1 MMTKQQIQNA
11 ISELKS
17 IQSNRYAKYI
27 RNFRRYENT
36 PYISLSVKESQT
48 VGYYTDQGYGE
59 EDTLNS
65 PNVNV
70 IKSVI
75 DTLTSKIAQSKVRP
89 YLNCINGSFKDIQIV
104 KQAQQYF
111 DQMFDMQDVNRL
123 VSEAF
128 RDSCIFD
135 TGVLFV
141 DESTNQIK
149 KALPWQVY
157 FRPSE
162 KTYGKLTR
170 IFYEQKDYPVSLIPE
185 KYLKTKK
192 NIEYVTYGVYYDI
205 FNKTKAVFIPE
216 LNVWNIESFDS
227 SRLPFIFLFYSSP
240 IAGSSSTSVVDMLN
254 NIQIQINQ
262 LMTKI
267 SDAAQL
273 NPANTIFVP
282 QDSSLKVT
290 QLSNRVG
297 TVLQYKAT
305 PNMTSSPVTVSTPAF
320 IDPQYMQLVEQLK
333 SDAYEMVGISELS
346 AQSQK
351 PTGLNSGIALQTMEN
366 IESDRFETQLNQVI
380 RAYVELTKVCIAVFD
395 QNATIL
401 PEDSKRVSIQW
412 KDIVEESN
420 NMTIQ
425 FSGADALSK
434 DPSTKLEQLQMLAQA
449 GVLPASRISQ
459 FLEIPDLQGGYSLS
473 NNAIN
478 AVMTVIDDCLER
490 NVFDIPEYIP
500 FNILQEEIINT
511 QLSLKAADSIKN
523 KADIDK
529 LTKLYEISKQK
540 GEEWTTQATEE
551 MVQGVPEEV
560 VANAPMNAP
569 VDPSLPPEMVEQGDV
584 QLPYQQ
590 NILTQEN
597 NMQPVDM
604 DLATQNVAGN
614 WNQQPVQGGFP

>member
-1 MMTKQQIQNA
+1 MLTKAQVQNA
-11 ISELKS
+11 IGELKS
-17 IQSNRYAKYI
+17 IQTNRYSKYI

-36 PYISLSVKESQT
+36 PYISLNVRNGQT
-48 VGYYTDQGYGE
+48 VGYFQDEGYGE
-59 EDTLNS
+59 EDTLNG

-104 KQAQQYF
+104 KQAQQFF
-111 DQMFDMQDVNRL
+111 DQMYDFQDVNRT

-135 TGVLFV
+135 TGVIYV
-141 DESTNQIK
+141 DEETNQIK
-149 KALPWQVY
+149 KALPWQVF

-162 KTYGKLTR
+162 KSYGKLTR

-185 KYLKTKK
+185 KYLKKRK
-192 NIEYVTYGVYYDI
+192 DVEYVTYGVYYDT

-216 LNVWNIESFDS
+216 LNVWNIETFDS
-227 SRLPFIFLFYSSP
+227 ERLPFVFLFYSSP
-240 IAGSSSTSVVDMLN
+240 VAGSSSSSVVDMLN

-333 SDAYEMVGISELS
+333 NDAYEMVGISQLS

-351 PTGLNSGIALQTMEN
+351 PTGLNSGVALQTMEN

-380 RAYVELTKVCIAVFD
+380 RAYVDITKVCIAVFNQD
-395 QNATIL
+395 ASIL
-401 PEDSKRVSIQW
+401 PESDRRVSIKW

-420 NMTIQ
+420 NMSIQ

-490 NVFDIPEYIP
+490 DIFDIPEYIP
-500 FNILQEEIINT
+500 FTILQEEIINT
-511 QLSLKAADSIKN
+511 QLSLKAADTVKN
-523 KADIDK
+523 KGDIDK
-529 LTKLYEISKQK
+529 LTKLYEISKAK
-540 GEEWTTQATEE
+540 GEEWINASQVE
-551 MVQGVPEEV
+551 MAQEQQP
-560 VANAPMNAP
+560 VANGSEVPA
-569 VDPSLPPEMVEQGDV
+569 MVEQGDV

-604 DLATQNVAGN
+604 DLQTQNVPGN
-614 WNQQPVQGGFP
+614 WNQQPVQEGFP

>member
-1 MMTKQQIQNA
+1 MAMTKQKIQNA
-11 ISELKS
+11 ISELKTC
-17 IQSNRYAKYI
+17 QANREAKYR

-36 PYISLSVKESQT
+36 PLISLTARTNQI
-48 VGYYTDQGYGE
+48 VGYFQDEGYGE
-59 EDTLNS
+59 EDLVNS

-104 KQAQQYF
+104 KQAQQFF
-111 DQMFDMQDVNRL
+111 DQMYDMQDVNKT

-135 TGVLFV
+135 TGVIYV
-141 DESTNQIK
+141 DELTNSIRR
-149 KALPWQVY
+149 ALPWQVF

-162 KTYGKLTR
+162 KSYNKITR
-170 IFYEQKDYPVSLIPE
+170 VFYEQKDYPISLVPE
-185 KYLKTKK
+185 KYQKK
-192 NIEYVTYGVYYDI
+192 NFNGEYVTYGVYYDT

-216 LNVWNIESFDS
+216 LNVWDIHPFDS
-227 SRLPFIFLFYSSP
+227 DRLPFIFLWYSSP
-240 IAGSSSTSVVDMLN
+240 VAGSSSSSVVDMLN

-262 LMTKI
+262 LMKKI
-267 SDAAQL
+267 SDAATL
-273 NPANTIFVP
+273 NPANTIFLP
-282 QDSSLKVT
+282 QDSSVKAT
-290 QLSNRVG
+290 QLSNKIG
-297 TVLQYKAT
+297 NIIQYKAT

-333 SDAYEMVGISELS
+333 TDAYEMVGISQLS

-351 PTGLNSGIALQTMEN
+351 PTGLDSGVALQTMEN

-395 QNATIL
+395 QDATIL
-401 PEDSKRVSIQW
+401 PESNKRVAIQW
-412 KDIVEESN
+412 RDIVEESK

-434 DPSTKLEQLQMLAQA
+434 DPSTKLQQLQMLAQA

-478 AVMTVIDDCLER
+478 AVMTVIDDCLEHDNF
-490 NVFDIPEYIP
+490 NVPEYIP
-500 FNILQEEIINT
+500 LQMLGEEIINT
-511 QLSLKAADSIKN
+511 QLSLKAAN
-523 KADIDK
+523 AQRNQEDILK
-529 LTKLYEISKQK
+529 LTKLYEIVQDMSAQ
-540 GEEWTTQATEE
+540 WTTEAQNEAMAEQPQLMPEQAP
-551 MVQGVPEEV
+551 Q
-560 VANAPMNAP
+560 
-569 VDPSLPPEMVEQGDV
+569 MVEQGDV
-584 QLPYQQ
+584 QLPYQE

-604 DLATQNVAGN
+604 DLTTQNVAGN
-614 WNQQPVQGGFP
+614 WNQEPVQAGFP

>member
-1 MMTKQQIQNA
+1 MMTKQKVQNA
-11 ISELKS
+11 IAELKS
-17 IQSNRYAKYI
+17 IQSNRDAKYR

-36 PYISLSVKESQT
+36 PLISLDVKSNQV
-48 VGYYTDQGYGE
+48 VGFFQDEGYGE
-59 EDTLNS
+59 EDLVNS

-111 DQMFDMQDVNRL
+111 DQMYDLQDVNRI

-135 TGVLFV
+135 TGVLYV
-141 DESTNQIK
+141 DELSNTIRR
-149 KALPWQVY
+149 ALPWQVFY
-157 FRPSE
+157 RPSE
-162 KTYGKLTR
+162 KAYGKITR
-170 IFYEQKDYPVSLIPE
+170 VFYEQKEFPVSLIPA
-185 KYLKTKK
+185 KYIKK
-192 NIEYVTYGVYYDI
+192 NCNEEYVTYGVYYDI
-205 FNKTKAVFIPE
+205 FTKTKAVFIPE
-216 LNVWNIESFDS
+216 LNVWDIHEFEADK
-227 SRLPFIFLFYSSP
+227 LPFVFLWYSAP
-240 IAGSSSTSVVDMLN
+240 VKGSSSSSVVDMLN

-262 LMTKI
+262 LMKKI
-267 SDAAQL
+267 SDAATL
-273 NPANTIFVP
+273 NPANTIFLP
-282 QDSSLKVT
+282 MDSSVKAT
-290 QLSNRVG
+290 QLNNRIGNIV
-297 TVLQYKAT
+297 QYKAT

-320 IDPQYMQLVEQLK
+320 IDPQYMELVERLK
-333 SDAYEMVGISELS
+333 QDAYELVGISQLS

-351 PTGLNSGIALQTMEN
+351 PTGLDSGVALQTMEN

-395 QNATIL
+395 QNASIL
-401 PEDSKRVSIQW
+401 PESNKRVTIQW
-412 KDIVEESN
+412 KDIVEESK

-434 DPSTKLEQLQMLAQA
+434 DPSTKLQQLQMLAQA

-478 AVMTVIDDCLER
+478 AVMTVIDDCLEHDNF
-490 NVFDIPEYIP
+490 NVPEYIP
-500 FNILQEEIINT
+500 LQMLGEEIINT
-511 QLSLKAADSIKN
+511 QLSLKAAN
-523 KADIDK
+523 AQRNQADILK
-529 LTKLYEISKQK
+529 LTKLYEIVQNMSAQ
-540 GEEWTTQATEE
+540 WTTEAQA
-551 MVQGVPEEV
+551 EV
-560 VANAPMNAP
+560 MAEQPQTSAP
-569 VDPSLPPEMVEQGDV
+569 VEGQAPAMVEQGDV

-604 DLATQNVAGN
+604 DLTTQNVPGN
-614 WNQQPVQGGFP
+614 WNNNTAPVQGGFP

>member
-1 MMTKQQIQNA
+1 MMTKQKVQNA

-17 IQSNRYAKYI
+17 CQVNRDAKYR

-36 PYISLSVKESQT
+36 PLISLSTKTSQ
-48 VGYYTDQGYGE
+48 VIGYFQDEGYGE
-59 EDTLNS
+59 EDLVNS
-65 PNVNV
+65 PNINV

-111 DQMFDMQDVNRL
+111 DQMYEMQDVNKT

-135 TGVLFV
+135 TGVIYV
-141 DESTNQIK
+141 DERTNEIRR
-149 KALPWQVY
+149 ALPWQV
-157 FRPSE
+157 FIRSSE
-162 KTYGKLTR
+162 KAYGKITR
-170 IFYEQKDYPVSLIPE
+170 VFYEQKEFPVSLVPE
-185 KYLKTKK
+185 KYIKK
-192 NIEYVTYGVYYDI
+192 NCNCEYVTMGVYYDT

-216 LNVWNIESFDS
+216 LNVWDIMPFDAD
-227 SRLPFIFLFYSSP
+227 RLPFIFLWYSSP
-240 IAGSSSTSVVDMLN
+240 VAGNSSTSVVDMLN

-262 LMTKI
+262 LMKKI
-267 SDAAQL
+267 SDAATL

-282 QDSSLKVT
+282 QDSSLKVS
-290 QLSNRVG
+290 QLSNRIGSIV
-297 TVLQYKAT
+297 QYKAT

-333 SDAYEMVGISELS
+333 NDAYEMVGISQLS

-351 PTGLNSGIALQTMEN
+351 PTGLDSGVALQTMEN

-380 RAYVELTKVCIAVFD
+380 RAYVELTKVCISVFD
-395 QNATIL
+395 QDATIL
-401 PEDSKRVSIQW
+401 PESNKRVAIQW
-412 KDIVEESN
+412 KDIVEESK

-478 AVMTVIDDCLER
+478 AVMTVIDDCLEHDNF
-490 NVFDIPEYIP
+490 NVPEYIP
-500 FNILQEEIINT
+500 LQMLGEEIINT
-511 QLSLKAADSIKN
+511 QLSLKAAN
-523 KADIDK
+523 AQRNQPDIEK
-529 LTKLYEISKQK
+529 LTRLYEIVQNMSAQ
-540 GEEWTTQATEE
+540 WTTDAQNEAMAE
-551 MVQGVPEEV
+551 QP
-560 VANAPMNAP
+560 APAEGQAP
-569 VDPSLPPEMVEQGDV
+569 VMVEQGDV

-590 NILTQEN
+590 NVLTQEN

-604 DLATQNVAGN
+604 DLQTQNVPGN
-614 WNQQPVQGGFP
+614 WNQQPVQAGFP